1 MIINGKLSISL
12 SSVGFVNINLVLK
25 CKVYIILKLKSL
37 FYRDFSFKI

>member
-37 FYRDFSFKI
+37 FCRDFSFKI